1 MIHIKKINKEVVK
14 PIPIKCLEKEEIKG
28 YCLFPELYS
37 NIFLVARKK
46 SGKTSTIYKIL
57 KSCVGKHTKVHIF
70 ASTVYK
76 DQNWIHIVDYLRK
89 KKIEVDT
96 FLSISGGG
104 SNHLESIL
112 KNLKIENKEEIEK
125 KEEEFPK
132 PKSIRV
138 DEEEEEDEKKKI
150 PKEKKK
156 SPEHIFV
163 FDDIGTELQ
172 SKSIGQLLKT
182 NRHFL
187 SKVICSS
194 QNLHDLKPESRKQ
207 LDYILI
213 YGGMNNE
220 KLQIIHNEIDLSTSF
235 DMFLSLYKNATKEKY
250 NFLYVDVR
258 NEEFRK
264 NFNYVYEL

>member
-1 MIHIKKINKEVVK
+1 MIHIKKINTEIVK
-14 PIPIKCLEKEEIKG
+14 PIPIKCLDQDEIKG
-28 YCLFPELYS
+28 YCLFPELYA

-57 KSCVGKHTKVHIF
+57 KTCVGKKTKVHVF

-76 DQNWIHIVDYLRK
+76 DANWIHIVEYLNK

-96 FLSISGGG
+96 YLSIHENGI
-104 SNHLESIL
+104 NNLEAIL
-112 KNLKIENKEEIEK
+112 STLKTENIPESKLK
-125 KEEEFPK
+125 SEFPK
-132 PKSIRV
+132 PKSVIIPDE
-138 DEEEEEDEKKKI
+138 DEEKEHKQK
-150 PKEKKK
+150 KEKKK
-156 SPEHIFV
+156 SPEHVFV
-163 FDDIGTELQ
+163 FDDIGVELQ
-172 SKSIGQLLKT
+172 SKAVGQLLKT

-207 LDYILI
+207 LDYVLV
-213 YGGMNNE
+213 YGGMTKE
-220 KLQIIHNEIDLSTSF
+220 KLEIIHTEVDLSLSF
-235 DMFLSLYKNATKEKY
+235 DIFQSIYKNATTDKY

-264 NFNYVYEL
+264 NFNYLYEL